1 MSKDAPAESR
11 DEGRNPQKW
20 AAPSIDGVA
29 GQGFLTASRLQ
40 DLQKQAYDEAWQ
52 AGHADG
58 IKAGSEEALKRAE
71 RFDELLRAL
80 TQPFELM
87 DEIVEKQL
95 VELAMTVVKQLFRRE
110 LKIDPGHV
118 VGVVREAMQLLPGTS
133 KNINVHLH
141 PEDAQLVDELLPRS
155 EGESAWSIVEDP
167 LISRGGC
174 KIITANSQIDA
185 QAETRLRKVINGITG
200 DERQL

>member
-1 MSKDAPAESR
+1 
-11 DEGRNPQKW
+11 
-20 AAPSIDGVA
+20 
-29 GQGFLTASRLQ
+29 
-40 DLQKQAYDEAWQ
+40 
-52 AGHADG
+52 
-58 IKAGSEEALKRAE
+58 
-71 RFDELLRAL
+71 
-80 TQPFELM
+80 M

-185 QAETRLRKVINGITG
+185 QAETRLREVINGITG